1 MAIKK
6 AAKKKTVAKKKAP
19 AKKKVVA
26 KKVPAK
32 KAAKKKPVA
41 KRMSQEQKDYLVT
54 KISAIYWEQF
64 GRGAELPIE
73 PDCIDRAVELGSL
86 ANIRKNIKELSTFGT
101 LFTTAEG
108 CSFKAGKRAKF
119 LAGKQRPMLKTI
131 TPEIYQEAFEYVAE
145 SITRL
150 AARSKKQG
158 SKIAPEGIL
167 C

>member
-6 AAKKKTVAKKKAP
+6 TVKKKTVAKKKAP
-19 AKKKVVA
+19 ARKKIA
-26 KKVPAK
+26 AK
-32 KAAKKKPVA
+32 KAPVKKAARKKPVA

-64 GRGAELPIE
+64 GRGAELPVE
-73 PDCIDRAVELGSL
+73 PDCFEKAVELGALS
-86 ANIRKNIKELSTFGT
+86 NIRKNIKELAKFGKTFK
-101 LFTTAEG
+101 TAEG

-119 LAGKQRPMLKTI
+119 LAGKQRPKMKTI
-131 TPEIYQEAFEYVAE
+131 TPEIYQEAFEHVAE
-145 SITRL
+145 NISRL
-150 AARSKKQG
+150 AARNKKS